1 MNNNQEKIDALVESM
16 DHLADA
22 LYSFQDIDEDD
33 ERLTEI
39 HWEIKDAQS
48 TIEKY
53 IRELSK
59 E

>member
-16 DHLADA
+16 DHLSDA
-22 LYSFQDIDEDD
+22 FYSFQDIDKDD
-33 ERLTEI
+33 ERLTQI
-39 HWEIKDAQS
+39 HWEIKNAKS

-59 E
+59 

>member
-1 MNNNQEKIDALVESM
+1 MNNNQEKIDALVECM
-16 DHLADA
+16 DHLSNA
-22 LYSFQDIDEDD
+22 LYSFQDIDE
-33 ERLTEI
+33 EAQRLTET

-59 E
+59 